1 MAGKPVFTD
10 EQKEILHEAGKRV
23 WARMKKEGKTQE
35 DMALAMGVSQQSI
48 SNLIKGTYSPG
59 VKPARQL
66 ANLDGK
72 TLEQLV
78 GEFGVEDAPT
88 SDPAAGERPANGSA
102 TFANLDVCIQFH
114 AATKHWSPWTIAA
127 ARAGYFGL
135 ADFAPPEWV
144 NKLDTLEKALER
156 ARKAQ

>member
-10 EQKEILHEAGKRV
+10 EQKDILHEAGKRV
-23 WARMKKEGKTQE
+23 WARMKKDGKTQE

-48 SNLIKGTYSPG
+48 SNLIKGSYSPG
-59 VKPARQL
+59 LKPARQL

-78 GEFGVEDAPT
+78 GDYGADEPS
-88 SDPAAGERPANGSA
+88 SDGGNTRVPSA
-102 TFANLDVCIQFH
+102 TSGFVNLDVCIQFH

-127 ARAGYFGL
+127 AKAGFFGL

-144 NKLDTLEKALER
+144 NKLDALEKALER
-156 ARKAQ
+156 ARKAG

>member
-1 MAGKPVFTD
+1 MAGKPVFND
-10 EQKEILHEAGKRV
+10 EQKEILHETGKRV
-23 WARMKKEGKTQE
+23 WARMKREGKTQE

-78 GEFGVEDAPT
+78 GEFGVDDDGTPFEPLRVK
-88 SDPAAGERPANGSA
+88 GES
-102 TFANLDVCIQFH
+102 FKNLDVCIEFH

-135 ADFAPPEWV
+135 SDFAPPEWV
-144 NKLDTLEKALER
+144 GKLDSLEKALER
-156 ARKAQ
+156 ARKVGA

>member
-1 MAGKPVFTD
+1 MAGKPVFND

-78 GEFGVEDAPT
+78 GDFGVEEGAV
-88 SDPAAGERPANGSA
+88 GERPVLA
-102 TFANLDVCIQFH
+102 TGFANLDVCIQFY
-114 AATKHWSPWTIAA
+114 ASTKHWSPWTIAA
-127 ARAGYFGL
+127 AKAGFFGL

-144 NKLDTLEKALER
+144 GKLDSLEKALER
-156 ARKAQ
+156 ARKV

>member
-1 MAGKPVFTD
+1 MAGKPVFND

-78 GEFGVEDAPT
+78 GEFGVEDNGAE
-88 SDPAAGERPANGSA
+88 ERPILASG
-102 TFANLDVCIQFH
+102 FANLDVCIQFY

-127 ARAGYFGL
+127 AKAGFFGL
-135 ADFAPPEWV
+135 SDFAPPEWAG
-144 NKLDTLEKALER
+144 KLDTLEKALER
-156 ARKAQ
+156 ARKAG